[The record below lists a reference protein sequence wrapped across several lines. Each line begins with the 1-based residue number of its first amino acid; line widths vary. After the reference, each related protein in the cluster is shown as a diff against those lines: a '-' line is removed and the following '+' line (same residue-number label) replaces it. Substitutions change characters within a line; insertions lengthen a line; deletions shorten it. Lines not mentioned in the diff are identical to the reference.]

1 MAYSK
6 SCKKT
11 KQVRLLKWVY
21 VINANENVLKMKIGS
36 HRYDINRP
44 GLSTMLVISINME
57 QFHGTFKAQ
66 FMKK

>member
-21 VINANENVLKMKIGS
+21 VIIAKENDAENENWI
-36 HRYDINRP
+36 
-44 GLSTMLVISINME
+44 T
-57 QFHGTFKAQ
+57 
-66 FMKK
+66 

>member
-1 MAYSK
+1 
-6 SCKKT
+6 
-11 KQVRLLKWVY
+11 
-21 VINANENVLKMKIGS
+21 MKIGS
-36 HRYDINRP
+36 YRYDINRP